1 MATIDTIEKYLRS
14 KVIGYEITDEAI
26 AGILY
31 DYGVAEGTPPNE
43 LSTDTDENTKIRE
56 LMYADVLDVC
66 ANMPSSRNSS
76 KEADGQWS
84 SENGGWQRSAYDSRL
99 LRAKAEAIRKKYGI
113 TSSTSGGGIKL
124 SSIGV
129 RENLI

>member
-14 KVIGYEITDEAI
+14 KVTGYEISDEAV
-26 AGILY
+26 AGVLY
-31 DYGVAEGTPPNE
+31 DYNIAEGTAPNA
-43 LSTDTDENTKIRE
+43 LSSDTEENTKIRE
-56 LMYADVLDVC
+56 LMYADVLDIC
-66 ANMPSSRNSS
+66 ANMPSSRNNQ

-99 LRAKAEAIRKKYGI
+99 LRAKANEIRKKYGI
-113 TSSTSGGGIKL
+113 TTSNGGIKL

-129 RENLI
+129 RESII

>member
-1 MATIDTIEKYLRS
+1 MTSISTIEDYLRS
-14 KVIGYEITDEAI
+14 KVTGYEISDEAI
-26 AGILY
+26 AGVLY
-31 DYGVAEGTPPNE
+31 DYGITMGESPDI
-43 LSTDTDENTKIRE
+43 LSVDPDENKKIRD
-56 LMYADVLDVC
+56 LMYADILDIC
-66 ANMPSSRNSS
+66 ANMPSTRNNQ

-113 TSSTSGGGIKL
+113 VTSTNNGISL

-129 RENLI
+129 RGNLI

>member
-14 KVIGYEITDEAI
+14 KVTGYEISDEAV

-31 DYGVAEGTPPNE
+31 DYGIDEGTSPNS
-43 LSTDTDENTKIRE
+43 LSSDSAENTKIRE
-56 LMYADVLDVC
+56 LMYADILDIC
-66 ANMPSSRNSS
+66 ANMPSVHNTQ

-84 SENGGWQRSAYDSRL
+84 SENGGWHRSAYDSRL

-113 TSSTSGGGIKL
+113 TTSASGGIKIQ
-124 SSIGV
+124 SIGV
-129 RENLI
+129 INNFN